1 MNMEIFRNSEFGS
14 IRVIEE
20 DGKYLFC
27 GSDVAKALG
36 YSNPRKAVR
45 DHARGGTKRSIP
57 TASGDQ
63 TMTFLPEGDVYR
75 LIVHSRLPGAE
86 RFEKWVFDE
95 VLPTIRRTGGYM
107 TPSLL
112 EEAARHPEILLSFA
126 DQLLA
131 EHEKNRRLT
140 GEVERLRPKADF
152 YDAFVRPG
160 NCTNI
165 RATAKELGV
174 GERNFCRFLMEE
186 GFLYRC
192 PAGYLL
198 PYAKP
203 SNKGLFQVK
212 DFWKY
217 GHFRQQ
223 TLITPQGKDLLRM
236 MLCGGQ
242 MSMEFDFFASEA
254 WILKTRYTLLTGR
267 PLSTTQTMRVPS
279 IGFPPQLAFLAG
291 RIKDEE
297 DVFHVLDAAKRY
309 GEIAEEKF
317 QGWGIPGRYLVFGDP
332 KDLKDLMAKE
342 LAEATPVPV
351 EEPKSKK
358 YKDEYIIPGYGFRML
373 VGDIHHL
380 IVLYYSL
387 ARRLSEAETEKDFL
401 RLKKKAGG
409 YEKVLK
415 KLFRSLG
422 LPEDSNAA
430 QDVLEESIIR
440 RHNLVRLEDVEE
452 PQDEGDL
459 EGDEVWS
466 D

>member
-1 MNMEIFRNSEFGS
+1 MKNKIY
-14 IRVIEE
+14 II
-20 DGKYLFC
+20 DGKTYL
-27 GSDVAKALG
+27 SHI
-36 YSNPRKAVR
+36 N
-45 DHARGGTKRSIP
+45 
-57 TASGDQ
+57 
-63 TMTFLPEGDVYR
+63 
-75 LIVHSRLPGAE
+75 
-86 RFEKWVFDE
+86 DE
-95 VLPTIRRTGGYM
+95 VHLYG
-107 TPSLL
+107 LL
-112 EEAARHPEILLSFA
+112 H
-126 DQLLA
+126 
-131 EHEKNRRLT
+131 
-140 GEVERLRPKADF
+140 
-152 YDAFVRPG
+152 
-160 NCTNI
+160 
-165 RATAKELGV
+165 
-174 GERNFCRFLMEE
+174 
-186 GFLYRC
+186 
-192 PAGYLL
+192 
-198 PYAKP
+198 
-203 SNKGLFQVK
+203 
-212 DFWKY
+212 
-217 GHFRQQ
+217 
-223 TLITPQGKDLLRM
+223 
-236 MLCGGQ
+236 
-242 MSMEFDFFASEA
+242 
-254 WILKTRYTLLTGR
+254 
-267 PLSTTQTMRVPS
+267 
-279 IGFPPQLAFLAG
+279 QLAFLAG

-297 DVFHVLDAAKRY
+297 DVFRVLDAAKRY

-351 EEPKSKK
+351 EEPKPKK

-373 VGDIHHL
+373 VGDIHNL

-452 PQDEGDL
+452 TQDDGDL